1 MKKHTLIDS
10 NNFYSPRSKEELFEW
25 NTKNI
30 PNAISNKKKISLIIP
45 PLPGIHYSLY
55 LGNKV
60 VANDNKLLHKL
71 NITAIVNLGGPNMF
85 EDEFTYHKITVSDK
99 ETSDIYQYMPDSV
112 SFIDEHIQ
120 QGAVLIHCKGGMN
133 RSPAITIA
141 YIMKFAKMTMTESMT
156 FTKFRRNCINS
167 TRFEKDLLKYQK
179 YLTK

>member
-10 NNFYSPRSKEELFEW
+10 NNLDSSRSKEELFEW
-25 NTKNI
+25 NNKNT
-30 PNAISNKKKISLIIP
+30 ISNKKKISLT
-45 PLPGIHYSLY
+45 LPGIHYTLY

-60 VANDNKLLHKL
+60 VANDNNLLHKL
-71 NITAIVNLGGPNMF
+71 NITAIVNLGGPNVF

-120 QGAVLIHCKGGMN
+120 QGSVLIHCKGGMN

-141 YIMKFAKMTMTESMT
+141 YIMKFAEMTMTESMT
-156 FTKFRRNCINS
+156 FVKFRRNCINS